1 MRGIGILTGIIF
13 SYKNQN
19 CINSY
24 TLKNVRVMSINL
36 QIIQTQNI
44 NKIQEKQYDMNNNT
58 ILGRNLN

>member
-24 TLKNVRVMSINL
+24 TLKNVCVMSINL